1 MFAGI
6 NMFWARLRL
15 ILARAARLVKM
26 SLRRAQNIFMP
37 KNINSITINI
47 TLEGIEKIK
56 TEKNDNKT
64 LWRIFFHQRCVKT
77 STNFEMA
84 FRFWLAA

>member
-6 NMFWARLRL
+6 NMFWTRLKL
-15 ILARAARLVKM
+15 IWKKM

-64 LWRIFFHQRCVKT
+64 LWRIFFFT
-77 STNFEMA
+77 SAVRKQTSANFEMA
-84 FRFWLAA
+84 SRFWLAA

>member
-1 MFAGI
+1 MHMDMSNITIEFMFAGI

-15 ILARAARLVKM
+15 ILARAAR
-26 SLRRAQNIFMP
+26 LRRAQNIFMP

-64 LWRIFFHQRCVKT
+64 LCRIFF
-77 STNFEMA
+77 SPA
-84 FRFWLAA
+84 L